1 MYVRWR
7 EYAEIVDV
15 CLFGFPQIEVLCRAL
30 SLVSIKFTAMTS
42 SGFLRVYLIIAAIAV
57 GGALVEGVVLSFTG
71 KRDYDWKGSLISLV
85 IAAGR
90 RIGDFVPAL
99 IALPGAAWLYERRI
113 FSWDMKEPLSWIVLF
128 FSLEFAYYWFHRVS
142 HRSRWFWANHAVHHS
157 PNQFN
162 LSAAYRLG
170 WVGKLSFTLI
180 FFSPLAWLGFAP
192 QMILLAFAINLL
204 YQFWIHAAWIP
215 KLGFLEGIINTPSAH
230 RVHHAANVEYLDA
243 NYGGVLLIFDR
254 MFGTYIP
261 EKDGVE
267 IRYGWVQPITSHNP
281 LRIVFQQWINLFADV
296 RRARSLREAAGYL
309 FAPPGWQ
316 PDGKGATTENLR
328 KAELR

>member
-1 MYVRWR
+1 MNADLRL
-7 EYAEIVDV
+7 A
-15 CLFGFPQIEVLCRAL
+15 
-30 SLVSIKFTAMTS
+30 SIKYVAMDS
-42 SGFLRVYLIIAAIAV
+42 SSFVRVYLIIAAIAV
-57 GGALVEGVVLSFTG
+57 GSALIEGAVLSFTG
-71 KRDYDWKGSLISLV
+71 RRDYDWKGSLVSLA

-90 RIGDFVPAL
+90 RIADFVPAL
-99 IALPGAAWLYERRI
+99 FALPGAAWLYEHRI

-142 HRSRWFWANHAVHHS
+142 HRSRWFWANHSVHHS

-170 WVGKLSFTLI
+170 WVGRITLTLI
-180 FFSPLAWLGFAP
+180 FFSPLAWLGYSP
-192 QMILLAFAINLL
+192 QVILIAFAINLL
-204 YQFWIHAAWIP
+204 YQFWIHAEWIP
-215 KLGFLEGIINTPSAH
+215 KLGFLEGILNTPSAH
-230 RVHHAANVEYLDA
+230 RVHHASNLEYLDA

-261 EKDGVE
+261 EREGAP

-281 LRIVFQQWINLFADV
+281 LRIVFQQWMNIVADL
-296 RRARSLREAAGYL
+296 RKANSARDVFGYL

-316 PDGKGATTENLR
+316 PDGNGPTTANLR
-328 KAELR
+328 RQTNRVATESIPIGDEVAAE